1 MPGTVKNDQTD
12 DDGNFRV
19 LKRVYDDGIDR
30 DNALEEFLGPPRRTL
45 EERERDEERVA
56 ADAWARMTRPQRFI
70 AHGKGF
76 LCFVGFSFI
85 FAISTKMIHVPLQ
98 TIITLTVVYVITLII
113 CLRS

>member
-1 MPGTVKNDQTD
+1 VKNDLKE

-30 DNALEEFLGPPRRTL
+30 DNALEQFLGPPRCTL
-45 EERERDEERVA
+45 EERERDEERA
-56 ADAWARMTRPQRFI
+56 ADDAWARMTGLQRFI

-76 LCFVGFSFI
+76 FCFVGFSFI
-85 FAISTKMIHVPLQ
+85 FAISTKMIHVPIQ
-98 TIITLTVVYVITLII
+98 TIIVLATVYVITLVI

>member
-1 MPGTVKNDQTD
+1 VENDLKD
-12 DDGNFRV
+12 GEGNFRV

-30 DNALEEFLGPPRRTL
+30 DNALEQFVGPARRTL
-45 EERERDEERVA
+45 EERERDEERAA
-56 ADAWARMTRPQRFI
+56 ADAWAKMTGLQRFI

-85 FAISTKMIHVPLQ
+85 FAISTKMIHVPLRA
-98 TIITLTVVYVITLII
+98 IITLAVVYVITLVI